1 MEREHFLAQPDV
13 EQFVRWLT
21 NHLPTLQVHLKC
33 LPSQFVPR
41 GLDVQVQG
49 IEAVQGLYAGIPEIS
64 VSPAPVPPRAHPGR

>member
-1 MEREHFLAQPDV
+1 MEREDFLAQPDV

-33 LPSQFVPR
+33 LPSQFVPG

-49 IEAVQGLYAGIPEIS
+49 IEAVQGQYQWKGK
-64 VSPAPVPPRAHPGR
+64 